1 MPGTCN
7 SPVIKVLV
15 RFCGIYLYK
24 EVLEGV
30 GWMGLEALLTYEKT
44 AADSVDLFFK
54 VMNSSDAPEKVTF
67 RSGQRYDYILYRDG
81 QRVEQFSEDKMFIM
95 IYEELLVGAGDSLD
109 FQIPL
114 TKLEPGSYK
123 IVVWLADR
131 DWPTVRERLE
141 FTV

>member
-1 MPGTCN
+1 
-7 SPVIKVLV
+7 
-15 RFCGIYLYK
+15 
-24 EVLEGV
+24 
-30 GWMGLEALLTYEKT
+30 MGLEAVLTYKKT
-44 AADSVDLFFK
+44 AADSVDLLFK
-54 VMNSSDAPEKVTF
+54 VKNTSDAPEKVTF

-81 QRVEQFSEDKMFIM
+81 ERVEQFSEDKMFIM

-114 TKLEPGSYK
+114 TNLQPGNYK